1 MTINKAE
8 LVLRRLG
15 DGAYNLIM
23 GMCAVSC
30 GGAIPILA
38 EGGNVLL
45 TVAVTVTGGFALILM
60 TSNIAKR
67 PNLLVEER

>member
-45 TVAVTVTGGFALILM
+45 TVAVTVTGGLH
-60 TSNIAKR
+60 
-67 PNLLVEER
+67 